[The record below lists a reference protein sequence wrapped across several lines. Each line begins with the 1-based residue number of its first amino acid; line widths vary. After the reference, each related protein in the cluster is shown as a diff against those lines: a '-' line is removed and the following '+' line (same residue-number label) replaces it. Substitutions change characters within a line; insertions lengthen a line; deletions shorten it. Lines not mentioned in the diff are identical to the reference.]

1 MSTRVRAARLVDNVE
16 GPRTIGQ
23 FPVQP
28 CQSGVWYH
36 SKKFKQDGHGPQ
48 RFYRK
53 RLPGW
58 KAGTEIFISDFEW

>member
-1 MSTRVRAARLVDNVE
+1 MSTRVRAARLVDDVE

-23 FPVQP
+23 FPVHMHAVSKWSVL
-28 CQSGVWYH
+28 C
-36 SKKFKQDGHGPQ
+36 KKFKHDGPQ